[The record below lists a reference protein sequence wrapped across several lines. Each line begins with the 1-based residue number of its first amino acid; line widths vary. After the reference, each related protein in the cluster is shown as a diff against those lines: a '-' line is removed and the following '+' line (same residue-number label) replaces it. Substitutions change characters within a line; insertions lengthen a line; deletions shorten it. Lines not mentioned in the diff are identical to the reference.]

1 MTTFNRNHPYY
12 KDDILKAIQQTNV
25 EIFRNKAFLIT
36 GATGMLGT
44 FLIDVLMFL
53 NSKDYCIRIYALG
66 RCKQRACDRL
76 GIYFEDP
83 WFEFIEQ
90 DIQNPLPDIKVDY
103 IISGASNA
111 HPKAYQA
118 DLVGTILTNIM
129 GTVNVLNLAKSCG
142 AKVLLMSTV
151 EIYGENKGDI
161 SAFTEDY
168 TGSLPL
174 NNTRQCYPE
183 SKRLAEV
190 LCQSYH
196 AQYGVTSYI
205 VRLCRSFGPTMIESD
220 SKASAQFLK
229 KAKSGQDIVL
239 KSNGEQLFSY
249 TYTADVISAI
259 LFVLEKGVV
268 IEPYNVASKD
278 CDIKLKDFAQLIA
291 SQSGTK
297 VIFDL
302 PDEQE
307 KKGFSLV
314 QKALMDGSKLEKLG
328 WRSQYKI
335 NEAIDRTLNILSI

>member
-1 MTTFNRNHPYY
+1 MITFNRNNSYY
-12 KDDILKAIQQTNV
+12 KEDILKAIQQINV
-25 EIFRNKAFLIT
+25 DVFRNKLFLIT

-44 FLIDVLMFL
+44 FLIDVLMYL
-53 NSKDYCIRIYALG
+53 NNKDYHIKIYALG
-66 RCKQRACDRL
+66 RCKQRAYDRL
-76 GIYFEDP
+76 GIYFDNP

-90 DIQNPLPDIKVDY
+90 DIQNPLPNIKVDY

-111 HPKAYQA
+111 HPKAYQE
-118 DLVGTILTNIM
+118 DLVGTILTNII
-129 GTVNVLNLAKSCG
+129 GTTNVLNLAKSCD

-151 EIYGENKGDI
+151 EVYGENKGDI

-190 LCQSYH
+190 LCQSYY
-196 AQYGVTSYI
+196 AQYGVVSYI

-229 KAKSGQDIVL
+229 NAKAGQNIIL
-239 KSNGEQLFSY
+239 KSAGEQMFSY
-249 TYTADVISAI
+249 TYTPDVVSAI
-259 LFVLEKGVV
+259 LFILEKDL
-268 IEPYNVASKD
+268 IMEPYNIASKD
-278 CDIKLKDFAQLIA
+278 CDIKLKDFAQLVA
-291 SQSGTK
+291 TKAGTT
-297 VIFDL
+297 VVFDL

-314 QKALMDGSKLEKLG
+314 QKALMDGTKLEKLG
-328 WRSQYKI
+328 WKSLYKI
-335 NEAIDRTLNILSI
+335 EDAIERTLKIMM